1 MLLQF
6 DKDKQLH
13 PSQHLTYRLLSLHIL
28 QIQITTTLKSLT
40 YYSTSSLAVG
50 YEAHVFGLQVVLRSH
65 GHQLHSFKM
74 VLN

>member
-40 YYSTSSLAVG
+40 YYSLQYLEPCRRIRGTRVRTTSRTPVPWPPTS
-50 YEAHVFGLQVVLRSH
+50 
-65 GHQLHSFKM
+65 QL
-74 VLN
+74 